1 MQQIAS
7 YLRLYHKHDDVEK
20 WSDVII
26 KLMVYLYDGG
36 GGGGVGSREQGGDLG
51 PRLDEGML
59 GSVLS
64 GSDGEGPDC
73 LCSRAS
79 LANWSVWVHGVQED
93 PRSPLAVS

>member
-7 YLRLYHKHDDVEK
+7 YLRLYHKHNDVEK
-20 WSDVII
+20 LSDFII

-36 GGGGVGSREQGGDLG
+36 GGGGGGGDLG

-59 GSVLS
+59 GSVFS

-73 LCSRAS
+73 PCSRAS

-93 PRSPLAVS
+93 PRSPLAVSWQKH